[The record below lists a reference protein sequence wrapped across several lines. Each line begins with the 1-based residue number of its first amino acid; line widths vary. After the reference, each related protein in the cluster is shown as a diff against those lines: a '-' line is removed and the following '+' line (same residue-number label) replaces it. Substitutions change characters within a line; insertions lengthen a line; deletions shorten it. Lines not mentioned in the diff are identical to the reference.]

1 MLVHCDSPLVQ
12 FSISMF
18 SLTFRKLESFK
29 LWFRQKFVSCNFCQN
44 HGFEISKFKPNMLS
58 YNLHFK
64 ELKYFYFYFNFDI
77 VNLNIFMEIKSI
89 I

>member
-1 MLVHCDSPLVQ
+1 
-12 FSISMF
+12 
-18 SLTFRKLESFK
+18 
-29 LWFRQKFVSCNFCQN
+29 
-44 HGFEISKFKPNMLS
+44 MLS